1 MLISGETWGKV
12 EKNGMD
18 MLIGEYSNTMDD
30 KGRIQFPAKLRSIL
44 NQDSLVI
51 TQGLDH
57 CLMLFTIDEWK
68 NLTDKIVGSA
78 SIFDNQKRLVM
89 RRFVAPAQN
98 VEFDKSGRLSI
109 PQSLRDFASLNLG
122 GECIIFGMNKYMELW
137 DAAVFRKFDEDSAS
151 SVQEAIESMRDIL
164 L

>member
-1 MLISGETWGKV
+1 
-12 EKNGMD
+12 MD

-51 TQGLDH
+51 TE
-57 CLMLFTIDEWK
+57 EWK
-68 NLTDKIVGSA
+68 ILAGKMVGRS

-89 RRFVAPAQN
+89 RRFIAPAQS
-98 VEFDKSGRLSI
+98 VDFDKSGRLSI
-109 PQSLRDFASLNLG
+109 PQSLRDYASLNLG
-122 GECIIFGMNKYMELW
+122 GECIIFGMDKYMELW
-137 DAAVFRKFDEDSAS
+137 DAAVFRKFDEDSAP

>member
-1 MLISGETWGKV
+1 V
-12 EKNGMD
+12 EINGVD

-30 KGRIQFPAKLRSIL
+30 KGRIQFPAKLRSVL
-44 NQDSLVI
+44 NQESLII
-51 TQGLDH
+51 TQGLDE
-57 CLMLFTIDEWK
+57 CLMLFTTEEWAS
-68 NLTDKIVGSA
+68 LTAKMEVKA
-78 SIFDNQKRLVM
+78 SIFDSRKRLVM

-109 PQSLRDFASLNLG
+109 PQSLRDFASLNPG

-137 DAAVFRKFDEDSAS
+137 DAAVFRKFEEESAS

>member
-1 MLISGETWGKV
+1 
-12 EKNGMD
+12 MD

-30 KGRIQFPAKLRSIL
+30 KGRIQFPAKLRSVL

-57 CLMLFTIDEWK
+57 CLMLFTTEEWES
-68 NLTDKIVGSA
+68 LTEKIIGNS

-89 RRFVAPAQN
+89 RRFIAPAQN

-109 PQSLRDFASLNLG
+109 PQSLRDFASLNSG
-122 GECIIFGMNKYMELW
+122 GECIIFGMDKYMELW
-137 DAAVFRKFDEDSAS
+137 DAAVFRKFDEDSVPL
-151 SVQEAIESMRDIL
+151 VQEAIESMRDIL

>member
-1 MLISGETWGKV
+1 
-12 EKNGMD
+12 MD

-57 CLMLFTIDEWK
+57 CLMLFTTEEWK
-68 NLTDKIVGSA
+68 ILAGKMVGKS

-89 RRFVAPAQN
+89 RRFIAPAQS
-98 VEFDKSGRLSI
+98 VDFDKSGRLSI
-109 PQSLRDFASLNLG
+109 PQSLRDYASLNLG
-122 GECIIFGMNKYMELW
+122 GECIIFGMDKYMELW
-137 DAAVFRKFDEDSAS
+137 GAAVFRKFDEDSAP

>member
-1 MLISGETWGKV
+1 
-12 EKNGMD
+12 MD

-57 CLMLFTIDEWK
+57 CLMLFTTEEWK
-68 NLTDKIVGSA
+68 ILAGKMVGRS

-89 RRFVAPAQN
+89 RRFIAPAQS
-98 VEFDKSGRLSI
+98 VDFDKSGRLSI
-109 PQSLRDFASLNLG
+109 PQSLRDYASLNLG
-122 GECIIFGMNKYMELW
+122 GECIIFGMDKYMELW
-137 DAAVFRKFDEDSAS
+137 DAAVFRKFDEDSAP

>member
-1 MLISGETWGKV
+1 
-12 EKNGMD
+12 

-30 KGRIQFPAKLRSIL
+30 KGRIQFPAKLRSVL
-44 NQDSLVI
+44 NQESLII
-51 TQGLDH
+51 TQGLDE
-57 CLMLFTIDEWK
+57 CLMLFTTEEWAS
-68 NLTDKIVGSA
+68 LTAKMEVKA
-78 SIFDNQKRLVM
+78 SIFDSRKRLVM

-109 PQSLRDFASLNLG
+109 PQSLRDFASLNPG

-137 DAAVFRKFDEDSAS
+137 DAAVFRKFEEESAS

>member
-1 MLISGETWGKV
+1 
-12 EKNGMD
+12 MD

-30 KGRIQFPAKLRSIL
+30 KGRIQFPAKLRSVL
-44 NQDSLVI
+44 NQESLII
-51 TQGLDH
+51 TQGLDE
-57 CLMLFTIDEWK
+57 CLMLFTTEEWAS
-68 NLTDKIVGSA
+68 LTAKMEVKA
-78 SIFDNQKRLVM
+78 SIFDSRKRLVM

-109 PQSLRDFASLNLG
+109 PQSLRDFASLNPG

-137 DAAVFRKFDEDSAS
+137 DAAVFRKFGEESAS

>member
-1 MLISGETWGKV
+1 
-12 EKNGMD
+12 MD

-30 KGRIQFPAKLRSIL
+30 KGRIQFPAKLRSVL
-44 NQDSLVI
+44 NQESLII
-51 TQGLDH
+51 TQGLDE
-57 CLMLFTIDEWK
+57 CLMLFTTEEWAS
-68 NLTDKIVGSA
+68 LTAKMEVKA
-78 SIFDNQKRLVM
+78 SIFDSRKRLVM

-109 PQSLRDFASLNLG
+109 PQSLRDFASLNPG

-137 DAAVFRKFDEDSAS
+137 DAAVFRKFEEESAS

>member
-1 MLISGETWGKV
+1 
-12 EKNGMD
+12 MD

-30 KGRIQFPAKLRSIL
+30 KGRIQFPAKLRSVL
-44 NQDSLVI
+44 NQESLII
-51 TQGLDH
+51 TQGLDE
-57 CLMLFTIDEWK
+57 CLMLFTTEEWAS
-68 NLTDKIVGSA
+68 LTAKMEVKA
-78 SIFDNQKRLVM
+78 SIFDSRKRLVM

-109 PQSLRDFASLNLG
+109 PQSLRDFASLNPG

-137 DAAVFRKFDEDSAS
+137 DAAVFRKF
-151 SVQEAIESMRDIL
+151 EAIESMRDIL